1 LYWNYLDEHQDKFK
15 KNHRMFQQ
23 LNGLKRLSDLDEVRQ
38 QAGWFLKKLS
48 AGEI

>member
-1 LYWNYLDEHQDKFK
+1 
-15 KNHRMFQQ
+15 MFQQ

-38 QAGWFLKKLS
+38 QASLFLKQLS